1 MTQVSNLGP
10 QLPSSILE
18 AMAQPF
24 SHLDVQL
31 RAGAPRQKDEQWF
44 CQAIPYVPRWIYE
57 ARLDQVAPGAWGT
70 LSPYIVVAD
79 DRLTLAVQV
88 RVGPVTHTSCGEIRI
103 PRLAVPDTLGEI
115 VESAPDAY
123 SVAFIDACHRFG
135 LGRYLG
141 QLSRRWVPYDTEK
154 QTMKLTREEQRA
166 LIQKIYQDAGFPLN
180 LPAAEMK
187 PTGRVAAA
195 ESASAGGSDRR
206 QPSAPPASLGDV
218 RARQRAS
225 DLALITKQC
234 DASTIQKLLTKYRLT
249 QLEEISDAHL
259 AEVLQW
265 LSQRKAS

>member
-18 AMAQPF
+18 ALEQPF
-24 SHLDVQL
+24 SHLDIQL

-70 LSPYIVVAD
+70 FSPYIVVAD

-115 VESAPDAY
+115 VASAPDAY

-218 RARQRAS
+218 RARKRAS